1 MIKITYFRIFKTL
14 QASKLFKSVKMNF
27 LWFKSDLDSRFCLDI
42 LFIFSL
48 VYIWLSFNTFFK
60 KVLKGILDIYKEM
73 IILDFFNKCQCQ
85 TLRFFCSFREQ
96 SDLILHWSAFGSLTF
111 FLSLSHY
118 NEEALLS
125 SFEAFKIAA
134 ADFSLLATDSCVIWE
149 PSGSKKINQKALKNS
164 RPQQKLKKE

>member
-1 MIKITYFRIFKTL
+1 MIQIRVRVALLFGYSFYFL
-14 QASKLFKSVKMNF
+14 S
-27 LWFKSDLDSRFCLDI
+27 CLDLI
-42 LFIFSL
+42 VLQWI
-48 VYIWLSFNTFFK
+48 FK
-60 KVLKGILDIYKEM
+60 KVLKEILDIYKEI

-85 TLRFFCSFREQ
+85 TLLFLQFREQ
-96 SDLILHWSAFGSLTF
+96 SEWILHWSAFGSLTF

-149 PSGSKKINQKALKNS
+149 PSGSKKINQKTLKNS
-164 RPQQKLKKE
+164 QPQQKIKEKE